1 MRNST
6 KIFRLMNHDSSHRKP
21 EFNSYTL
28 EDLNSEFDK
37 NYSSIE
43 EAIDDDPEYLF
54 DEEQMNEYLSNAE

>member
-1 MRNST
+1 
-6 KIFRLMNHDSSHRKP
+6 MNHDSSHRKP